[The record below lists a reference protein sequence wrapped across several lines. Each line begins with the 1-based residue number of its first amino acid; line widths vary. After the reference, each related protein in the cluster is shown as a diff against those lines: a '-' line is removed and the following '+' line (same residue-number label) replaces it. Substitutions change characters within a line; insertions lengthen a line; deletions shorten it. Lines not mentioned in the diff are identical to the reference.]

1 LNWFKEQH
9 VDGNQ
14 KVDNIQENQCVYSFV
29 HLDLVFAAANIG
41 NYLINILCLLPQ
53 NPTIFIRFPNI
64 YFIENKIPL

>member
-29 HLDLVFAAANIG
+29 HLDFGFAAANIG
-41 NYLINILCLLPQ
+41 NYLILHLSLLLK
-53 NPTIFIRFPNI
+53 NPTAFI
-64 YFIENKIPL
+64 